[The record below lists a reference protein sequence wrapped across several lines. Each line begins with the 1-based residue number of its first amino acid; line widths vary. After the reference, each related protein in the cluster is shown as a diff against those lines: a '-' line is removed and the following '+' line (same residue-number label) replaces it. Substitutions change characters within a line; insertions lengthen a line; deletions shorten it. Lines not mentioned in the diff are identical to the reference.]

1 MARGVKIKLDK
12 ERHLRVTSQAI
23 ADFERVTGK
32 PLVAES
38 TLSNLS
44 LRDFVTIVWALL
56 LHEDSQ
62 LTIKQVRGMIRPL
75 GKIKELRDKIVE
87 ACDAYAKEMDQ

>member
-1 MARGVKIKLDK
+1 MARGIRVKLDRK
-12 ERHLRVTSQAI
+12 RHLRLTSQAI

-32 PLVAES
+32 PLLAES

-56 LHEDSQ
+56 LHEDPQ
-62 LTIKQVRGMIRPL
+62 LTIEQVRDMIHPL

-87 ACDAYAKEMDQ
+87 ACDAYVKEMDQ